1 MKGSEVM
8 AKINEKDSIYIN
20 SYENSKEVI
29 ANRYALKCLSC
40 AMIVIFAILILNLL
54 DIFLIDRTVTI
65 YCFVLCLIV
74 YGLTMLVR
82 AFGDLSKEWVKYYI
96 LFGLVLWIT
105 IVSTCLTYHA
115 LLACALPLI
124 SSSVYSSKKVTVY
137 TYVLMVISTV
147 ISVFVGYHLGI
158 CDANMVLLTGKPM
171 SAYLTESNEFI
182 LNQVN
187 DKVVWSLSLFYVLP
201 RSMVLLAFAVVSSSV
216 SKILNVNMDYARKME
231 NMAEID
237 GMTGLY
243 NRSKYISM
251 MSDAY
256 LKEEQIGVI
265 FWDINFLKRT
275 NDTRGHEAGD
285 ELILTVAHSIE
296 RQMNE
301 KDMAYRIGGDEFVM
315 VMQGADN
322 KYINK
327 KLQDWRKTLDKL
339 QQKVDIKLSVAVGFA
354 NGNGENFDSIIRD
367 ADRMMYKNKEE
378 IHEQSGV

>member
-1 MKGSEVM
+1 MFKKNG
-8 AKINEKDSIYIN
+8 KDSIYIN
-20 SYENSKEVI
+20 SFENSKEVI
-29 ANRYALKCLSC
+29 ANRYALKCLTC

-54 DIFLIDRTVTI
+54 NIFLINRTVTV
-65 YCFVLCLIV
+65 YCFILCLLV

-82 AFGDLSKEWVKYYI
+82 IFGDLSKEWVKYYI
-96 LFGLVLWIT
+96 LFGLVVWIT
-105 IVSTCLTYHA
+105 IVSTSLTYHA

-124 SSSVYSSKKVTVY
+124 SSSIYSSKKVTIY
-137 TYVLMVISTV
+137 TYTLMVISTV

-158 CDANMVLLTGKPM
+158 CDANMVLLTGEPM
-171 SAYLTESNEFI
+171 SKYLTDANEFT
-182 LNQVN
+182 LNMVN
-187 DKVVWSLSLFYVLP
+187 NQIVWSLSLFFVLP
-201 RSMVLLAFAVVSSSV
+201 RSMILLAFAVVSSSV

-251 MSDAY
+251 MSESY
-256 LKEEQIGVI
+256 LKEEQVGVI
-265 FWDINFLKRT
+265 FWDINFLKKT

-296 RQMNE
+296 RHMTD
-301 KDMAYRIGGDEFVM
+301 KDLAYRIGGDEFIM

-327 KLQDWRKTLDKL
+327 KLQDWNKTLAKL
-339 QQKVDIKLSVAVGFA
+339 QQKVDINLSVAVGYSS
-354 NGNGENFDSIIRD
+354 GKGENFDSIIRE
-367 ADRMMYKNKEE
+367 ADRMMYENKNKM
-378 IHEQSGV
+378 HEQLEG

>member
-137 TYVLMVISTV
+137 TYILMVISTV

-171 SAYLTESNEFI
+171 SAYLTESNEFT
-182 LNQVN
+182 LNHVN

-251 MSDAY
+251 MSEAY

-296 RQMNE
+296 RHMNE

-378 IHEQSGV
+378 IHKQSGV